1 MKRRHFRI
9 FYFCFLGVAIAL
21 GALAALYVF
30 FQLKSF
36 ERSQPEYLLKAAV
49 GQMQRACADDTLDTL
64 LTVPQDLQGGFSKG
78 GVIYEE
84 YKTLLQSDDLR
95 FAHKA
100 GTTTEDGTDYVICSG
115 TDPLATVHL
124 RVKNQHTALWFLT
137 ITEYE
142 ITTVTPVYTA
152 YRLTLP
158 QQLTVTVNGEKL
170 TGTETADGILYN
182 VVFLSHP
189 EVKISDAYG
198 NSVVYE
204 DGTEL
209 SVADY
214 TITVP
219 ENFKVQVGQTT
230 LDPKQGTLAENPEY
244 KYVGDYCPDLP
255 QNCTYTVTL
264 LVKNAS
270 VTVTDNLGKS
280 YTPEFKNGV
289 YTCTTQSGADT
300 VPAEIKAKID
310 PLAVAQTVA
319 KYLTQDLGT
328 KAQSYGYFTLK
339 KYLIN
344 DSYLDDKYWKWATNI
359 DVAFTSIHTLCN
371 PPFLE
376 EKVSN
381 FVQYS
386 DTCFSCDVS
395 FYYHFKTSIS
405 EVKDFHNDTYYFVYT
420 VDSSKSSKPAW
431 FLVECVSRT
440 DGADTADGQ

>member
-1 MKRRHFRI
+1 M
-9 FYFCFLGVAIAL
+9 
-21 GALAALYVF
+21 
-30 FQLKSF
+30 
-36 ERSQPEYLLKAAV
+36 
-49 GQMQRACADDTLDTL
+49 
-64 LTVPQDLQGGFSKG
+64 
-78 GVIYEE
+78 
-84 YKTLLQSDDLR
+84 
-95 FAHKA
+95 
-100 GTTTEDGTDYVICSG
+100 
-115 TDPLATVHL
+115 
-124 RVKNQHTALWFLT
+124 
-137 ITEYE
+137 
-142 ITTVTPVYTA
+142 
-152 YRLTLP
+152 
-158 QQLTVTVNGEKL
+158 
-170 TGTETADGILYN
+170 
-182 VVFLSHP
+182 
-189 EVKISDAYG
+189 
-198 NSVVYE
+198 
-204 DGTEL
+204 
-209 SVADY
+209 
-214 TITVP
+214 
-219 ENFKVQVGQTT
+219 
-230 LDPKQGTLAENPEY
+230 
-244 KYVGDYCPDLP
+244 
-255 QNCTYTVTL
+255 
-264 LVKNAS
+264 
-270 VTVTDNLGKS
+270 
-280 YTPEFKNGV
+280 

>member
-9 FYFCFLGVAIAL
+9 FYFCFLGIAIAL

-30 FQLKSF
+30 FQLRSF
-36 ERSQPEYLLKAAV
+36 EKAQPDYLLKAAV
-49 GQMQRACADDTLDTL
+49 AQMQRACADDSLDTL
-64 LTVPQDLQGGFSKG
+64 LTIPQDLQGGFSKG
-78 GVIYEE
+78 SVIYEE
-84 YKTLLQSDDLR
+84 YKTLLQGDNLR

-100 GTTTEDGTDYVICSG
+100 GTANDEGTEYVICADK
-115 TDPLATVHL
+115 DPIATVHL
-124 RVKNQHTALWFLT
+124 RVKSQRTALWFLT
-137 ITEYE
+137 ITQYE

-158 QQLTVTVNGEKL
+158 PQLTVTVNGE
-170 TGTETADGILYN
+170 TINGETTEDGVLYN
-182 VVFLSHP
+182 VVFLSLP

-204 DGTEL
+204 KDTEL

-214 TITVP
+214 EITVP
-219 ENFKVQVGQTT
+219 ENFKVQIGQTT
-230 LDPKQGTLAENPEY
+230 LDATAAAVSDNPEY
-244 KYVGDYCPDLP
+244 KYVKEYCENLP
-255 QNCTYTVTL
+255 RNCTYTVTL
-264 LVKNAS
+264 LAQNAS

-280 YTPEFKNGV
+280 YTPEFTNGV
-289 YTCTTQSGADT
+289 YTRTTQSGADS
-300 VPAEIKAKID
+300 VPQQIKAQID
-310 PLAVAQTVA
+310 PLDVAQTVA
-319 KYLTQDLGT
+319 KYLTKDLGT

-359 DVAFTSIHTLCN
+359 DVAFTSIHTLGN
-371 PPFLE
+371 PPFTQE
-376 EKVSN
+376 SVTN

-405 EVKDFHNDTYYFVYT
+405 EVNDFHNDTYYFVYT
-420 VDSSKSSKPAW
+420 ADPSKSSKPAW
-431 FLVECVSRT
+431 YLVECVSRADNT
-440 DGADTADGQ
+440 DTDAEQ